1 MHRFYVAPQES
12 GKDLFELSEREA
24 HHAANVLRLR
34 IDDPVVALD
43 GEGSEL
49 CCRIRAIS
57 KRGVTLQV
65 HQRNKVSP
73 LPYALTLVQAIP
85 KGKTME
91 TIVQKAAE
99 LGAWKVVPIITDRTV
114 TQLDEDRSESKVEKW
129 TWIAIDAI
137 KQCGSTWL
145 PKIAEPIRVATY
157 LGSKNPSELTLIA
170 SLQPG
175 SKHPRIGFQDFEL
188 ERGRRPK
195 TISVWVGPEGD
206 FTPAEVN
213 SVLSSG
219 ALPITL
225 GPLVL
230 RSETAAFYCL
240 SAVNYEMQSPRE

>member
-1 MHRFYVAPQES
+1 MHRFYVDPRES
-12 GKDLFELSEREA
+12 GNDRLELSEREA
-24 HHAANVLRLR
+24 HHAANVLRLKEGER
-34 IDDPVVALD
+34 VVVLD
-43 GEGSEL
+43 GQGSEI
-49 CCRIRAIS
+49 CCNVQKVG
-57 KRGVTLQV
+57 KRGVILQV
-65 HQRNKVSP
+65 YQRNKVAP
-73 LPYALTLVQAIP
+73 LPYQLTVVQAIP

-114 TQLDEDRSESKVEKW
+114 TQLDEDRSESKIEKW

-145 PKIAEPIRVATY
+145 PKIAEPIRPAAY
-157 LGSKNPSELTLIA
+157 LGMRDSSELTLIA

-175 SKHPRIGFQDFEL
+175 AKHPRLHFREFER
-188 ERGRRPK
+188 EHGRRPK
-195 TISVWVGPEGD
+195 SISVWVGPEGD

-213 SVLSSG
+213 TVLSSG

-240 SAVNYEMQSPRE
+240 SMVNYEMQSPRD